1 MEELKM
7 KNTTTR
13 ENFVTI
19 QGAFE
24 NQGITL
30 SIDIPE
36 RLMPSFI
43 SCFDE
48 GNDIGAKL
56 LEDLYDLFT
65 SLSEKQKEIFQHSI
79 YANADHVNHISDVI
93 IMLRCLK
100 RVFGDLDC

>member
-7 KNTTTR
+7 KNTKTR

-19 QGAFE
+19 QGGFE
-24 NQGITL
+24 NKEISL
-30 SIDIPE
+30 SINIPE

-48 GNDIGAKL
+48 GNNDGAIL

-65 SLSEKQKEIFQHSI
+65 SLDEKQKEIFQHSI
-79 YANADHVNHISDVI
+79 YENADRIHDMSDVI
-93 IMLRCLK
+93 VMLKCLK
-100 RVFGDLDC
+100 HVFNDFDC